1 VRRLDL
7 HPNAMRARVLAAASA
22 AALMLSLP
30 AALRAQGW
38 STLPGGDVIFTDT
51 YTTSGTFYCTQGG
64 FAPGSSCVASG
75 NRLTLG
81 NNGAFITL
89 EFVGRT
95 QSIAAG
101 NASVRTELGTLITT
115 VSGTGPF
122 VFPRPLNPNVLTFGL
137 DLRIA
142 STSLGASGV
151 GFGYIVTNPPA
162 NQPVNCCEN
171 LMTYAT
177 FGVPQPPA
185 HYTYRGVTFD
195 RFADFTLRPIDE
207 IRTVSATVGLI
218 PEPSTYVL
226 LGAGLAAMFG
236 VVRRR
241 RSPD

>member
-1 VRRLDL
+1 
-7 HPNAMRARVLAAASA
+7 
-22 AALMLSLP
+22 MLSLP
-30 AALRAQGW
+30 AVVHAQGW

-89 EFVGRT
+89 EFLGRT
-95 QSIAAG
+95 QSVAAG

-115 VSGTGPF
+115 LSGTGPF

-142 STSLGASGV
+142 SRTVGAHGV
-151 GFGYIVTNPPA
+151 GFGYIVTNPPG

-171 LMTYAT
+171 LMTHST
-177 FGVPQPPA
+177 FFVPRPPA
-185 HYTYRGVTFD
+185 HYTYVGVTFD
-195 RFADFTLRPIDE
+195 RFADFTLRPINE
-207 IRTVSATVGLI
+207 IRTVSATVGLV
-218 PEPSTYVL
+218 PEQSTYALV
-226 LGAGLAAMFG
+226 GAGLAAMSG

-241 RSPD
+241 RARD